1 MTAPRLRFAPS
12 PTGYLHIGGARTA
25 LFCWLMAR
33 RTGGTFILRVEDT
46 DTERN
51 TPEAVQAILD
61 GLRWLGLDWDEGPET
76 GGAVGPYFQ
85 SQRMGIYRAHVDRL
99 LDEGKAYRCYLTQEE
114 LAVAREQAI
123 ADKRPAIAPRTWRD
137 ATPDQW
143 PADLPFVI
151 RAKAPLTGET
161 VVDDL
166 VRGRVVFPNTE
177 LSDPV
182 IVRSSGV
189 PLYNFCCVVDDHL
202 MHVSHVL
209 RGEDHLS
216 NTPKQIA
223 IYDAFGWVIP
233 QFAHLPLILGH
244 DKKRLSKRHGAT
256 NVMGY
261 EELGYLPDAMVNFL
275 ARIGWSHGDQEVFTR
290 DELCRFFGLNHVGKA
305 AGVWNAEKLDWLNGQ
320 YINGLDDAELA
331 ALVAPKIE
339 AAGYPAQAVDDL
351 LIQRVGTL
359 KERAN
364 TLVELVEKGAFYWL
378 DADDIT
384 YEDKP
389 RRKVLKEANLP
400 ILQATRVR
408 LGGLEAWTVE
418 SIDAALRSFAEER
431 ELKLG
436 KVAQPLRVAVV
447 GTNVSPGIFET
458 LAALGPDQAL
468 RRIDRGIELA
478 KTPPAAV

>member
-33 RTGGTFILRVEDT
+33 RTGGTFILRIEDT

-61 GLRWLGLDWDEGPET
+61 GMTWLGLDWDEGP
-76 GGAVGPYFQ
+76 GADCGVGPYFQ
-85 SQRMGIYRAHVDRL
+85 SERFDIYEAHAQRL
-99 LDEGKAYRCYLTQEE
+99 LDEGKAYRCYLTSEE
-114 LAVAREQAI
+114 LARARELAI
-123 ADKRPAIAPRTWRD
+123 ATGQPATAPRTWRD

-143 PADLPFVI
+143 PADTPYVLRV
-151 RAKAPLTGET
+151 KAPLEGET

-166 VRGRVVFPNTE
+166 LRGEVRFPNSE

-182 IVRSSGV
+182 IVRSNGV
-189 PLYNFCCVVDDHL
+189 PLYNFACVIDDHL

-209 RGEDHLS
+209 RGDDHLS
-216 NTPKQIA
+216 NTPKQVV

-233 QFAHLPLILGH
+233 AFAHLPLILGP

-261 EELGYLPDAMVNFL
+261 EEQGYLPDAMVNFL
-275 ARIGWSHGDQEVFTR
+275 ARLGWSHGDQEVFSR
-290 DELCRFFGLNHVGKA
+290 EELVRFFGLNHVGKA
-305 AGVWNAEKLDWLNGQ
+305 PGVWNPEKLQWLNGH
-320 YINGLDDAELA
+320 YINEVPDEELA
-331 ALVAPKIE
+331 ALVAPKIA
-339 AAGYPAQAVDDL
+339 AAGHAPQAVDEVL
-351 LIQRVGTL
+351 VARVATL

-364 TLVELVEKGAFYWL
+364 TLVEVVEKGAFYWV
-378 DADDIT
+378 DADDLV

-389 RRKVLKEANLP
+389 RKKLLKEATLP
-400 ILQATRVR
+400 HLQATRLR
-408 LGGLEAWTVE
+408 LGALKDWTQGAIE
-418 SIDAALRSFAEER
+418 EALRAYADEH

-458 LAALGPDQAL
+458 LAALGRDQSL
-468 RRIDRGIELA
+468 RRLDRAMELA
-478 KTPPAAV
+478 KAPVDP

>member
-33 RTGGTFILRVEDT
+33 RTGGTFILRIEDT

-61 GLRWLGLDWDEGPET
+61 GMTWLGLDWDEGP
-76 GGAVGPYFQ
+76 GADCGVGPYFQ
-85 SQRMGIYRAHVDRL
+85 SERFDIYEAHAQRL
-99 LDEGKAYRCYLTQEE
+99 LDEGKAYRCYLTSEE
-114 LAVAREQAI
+114 LARARELAI
-123 ADKRPAIAPRTWRD
+123 ATGQPATAPRTWRD

-143 PADLPFVI
+143 PADTPYVLRV
-151 RAKAPLTGET
+151 KAPLEGET

-166 VRGRVVFPNTE
+166 LRGEVRFPNSE

-182 IVRSSGV
+182 IVRSNGV
-189 PLYNFCCVVDDHL
+189 PLYNFACVIDDHL

-209 RGEDHLS
+209 RGDDHLS
-216 NTPKQIA
+216 NTPKQVV

-233 QFAHLPLILGH
+233 AFAHLPLILGP

-261 EELGYLPDAMVNFL
+261 EEQGYLPEAMVNFL
-275 ARIGWSHGDQEVFTR
+275 ARLGWSHGDQEIFAR
-290 DELCRFFGLNHVGKA
+290 EELVRFFGLNHVGKA
-305 AGVWNAEKLDWLNGQ
+305 PGVWNAEKLQWLNGH
-320 YINGLDDAELA
+320 YINELSDEALA
-331 ALVAPKIE
+331 ALVAPKIA
-339 AAGYPAQAVDDL
+339 AAGHPAQAVDEVL
-351 LIQRVGTL
+351 TARVGTL

-364 TLVELVEKGAFYWL
+364 TLAEVVEKGAFYWV
-378 DADDIT
+378 DADDLA
-384 YEDKP
+384 YVDKP
-389 RRKVLKEANLP
+389 RRKLLKEATLP
-400 ILQATRVR
+400 HLQVARLR
-408 LGGLEAWTVE
+408 LGALDEWTMT
-418 SIDAALRSFAEER
+418 SIEDTLRLYADEQ

-458 LAALGPDQAL
+458 LAALGREQSL
-468 RRIDRGIELA
+468 RRLDRAIELA
-478 KTPPAAV
+478 KTPLVP